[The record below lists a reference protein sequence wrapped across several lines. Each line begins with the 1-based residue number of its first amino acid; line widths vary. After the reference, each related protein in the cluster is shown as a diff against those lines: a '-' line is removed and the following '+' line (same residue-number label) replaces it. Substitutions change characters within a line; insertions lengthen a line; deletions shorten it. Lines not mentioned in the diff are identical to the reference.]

1 MGIEVDKRELE
12 LESGITYLIKE
23 ARPYLSTKLFQS
35 LVRSGLPGLTVSRIY
50 PPKLEENYEIEMKN
64 LQYIWLSRS
73 RGENN
78 MDPVRVG
85 PLAMRIEE
93 FIKEHPSSVIFLE
106 GIEYLMLVNGFDV
119 VRSFVDYIDERV
131 VSSGATLL
139 ISVSPNAFD
148 KREMALMERNK
159 KVIDMPLITFTEGTD
174 LLDILER

>member
-1 MGIEVDKRELE
+1 MGTAIDKKELE

-50 PPKLEENYEIEMKN
+50 PQKLEENYEIDMKN

-78 MDPVRVG
+78 MDPVRLG

-93 FIKEHPSSVIFLE
+93 FIKANSSSVIFLE

-131 VSSGATLL
+131 VSFGATLL

-159 KVIDMPLITFTEGTD
+159 KVIDMPLITLTEGMD
-174 LLDILER
+174 IVNILER